1 MRHNIKIQEID
12 KQLLFN
18 KLPLSFYQRNTFQVA
33 KELLGKILV
42 TNINGKLTA
51 GKIVE
56 LEPYLG
62 GWDKASHSYPNK
74 LTPRTKIQF
83 KEGGFAYIFLIYGIY
98 SQLCIVTEKQNIPD
112 VILIRAL
119 EPVYGID
126 IMYKRRY
133 VDNVKGSLKLNKS
146 HKFDLHHLN
155 KKDLIN
161 LTNGPGKLTK
171 AMGITTKLY
180 GESLTGNKIW
190 VANAP
195 TISTEQIACAPRIG
209 IDYAEE
215 FAKKPWRFYIRNN
228 IFVSKIDKNAI
239 SWEKAKASFYN

>member
-56 LEPYLG
+56 VEPYLG

-83 KEGGFAYIFLIYGIY
+83 KEGGFAYI
-98 SQLCIVTEKQNIPD
+98 
-112 VILIRAL
+112 
-119 EPVYGID
+119 
-126 IMYKRRY
+126 
-133 VDNVKGSLKLNKS
+133 
-146 HKFDLHHLN
+146 
-155 KKDLIN
+155 
-161 LTNGPGKLTK
+161 
-171 AMGITTKLY
+171 
-180 GESLTGNKIW
+180 
-190 VANAP
+190 
-195 TISTEQIACAPRIG
+195 
-209 IDYAEE
+209 
-215 FAKKPWRFYIRNN
+215 RNN

-239 SWEKAKASFYN
+239 SWEKAKASFNSISD